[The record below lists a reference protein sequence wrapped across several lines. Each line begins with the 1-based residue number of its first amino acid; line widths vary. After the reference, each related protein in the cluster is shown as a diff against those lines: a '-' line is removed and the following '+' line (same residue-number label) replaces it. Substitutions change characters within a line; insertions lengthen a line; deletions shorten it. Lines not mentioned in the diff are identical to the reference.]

1 MNHELR
7 KENGQA
13 MIVTTLFMSGLIL
26 VATTVAGFLVST
38 QIRQATD
45 TEMSA
50 RAIFAADAGIEASLY
65 CYRLVF
71 HPGEDATVDL
81 NEKCKK
87 EDVKI
92 SDDFGSTYSTSL
104 ILTGTPEKP
113 TGFTVTSEG
122 ESGGG
127 RVRRV
132 LRTRFIIE
140 S

>member
-50 RAIFAADAGIEASLY
+50 RAIFAADAATKAQPKEMLPIVDKPIIQYLVEEAVHSGVTEIILVTGRGKRAIEDHFDYSPSL
-65 CYRLVF
+65 
-71 HPGEDATVDL
+71 
-81 NEKCKK
+81 
-87 EDVKI
+87 
-92 SDDFGSTYSTSL
+92 
-104 ILTGTPEKP
+104 
-113 TGFTVTSEG
+113 EG
-122 ESGGG
+122 ALQDKGK
-127 RVRRV
+127 
-132 LRTRFIIE
+132 T
-140 S
+140 

>member
-1 MNHELR
+1 MKRN
-7 KENGQA
+7 
-13 MIVTTLFMSGLIL
+13 
-26 VATTVAGFLVST
+26 
-38 QIRQATD
+38 
-45 TEMSA
+45 
-50 RAIFAADAGIEASLY
+50 
-65 CYRLVF
+65 
-71 HPGEDATVDL
+71 
-81 NEKCKK
+81 KK

-127 RVRRV
+127 RVRWV

>member
-26 VATTVAGFLVST
+26 VATTVAEFLVST
-38 QIRQATD
+38 QIRQATG

-65 CYRLVF
+65 CYRFEF
-71 HPGEDATVDL
+71 HPGVDTDL
-81 NEKCKK
+81 NEKCK
-87 EDVKI
+87 EDGAEI
-92 SDDFGSTYSTSL
+92 SSEFGSTYSTFL
-104 ILTGTPEKP
+104 DLEGGLENP

-127 RVRRV
+127 RVRGV
-132 LRTRFIIE
+132 LRTRFI
-140 S
+140 